1 MMIIKE
7 ESRVRK
13 KLLSLALALALV
25 FTCVP
30 IFEGDV
36 FAASPAVHIS
46 SVAAR
51 PGESVDLTISISGN
65 PGITSIDFSLQYD
78 SAQLELTAKQ
88 NGSLLGGTM
97 NSQTLDKV
105 PYYCGWINSLQ
116 KTNCT
121 DNGVL
126 MTLTFRVKDGASD
139 GRHAVSFTKSSVTG
153 YDADIR
159 AVTFAAENGYIEVT
173 GGRADS
179 GTDGGSSS
187 QTGGS
192 SGIVTPITP
201 TTPAD
206 TTDAA
211 KPADQTGSDQTQDK
225 DNTQTL
231 TASQQK
237 IIAKVKGMNI
247 RFTSAKYNKSKKTY
261 TIKFKKTDKAYRV
274 DGYLIYKSSKKSS
287 GFSKVGKTS
296 KLTWTNKKPGKK
308 GKTYYYKV
316 RGYREVAG
324 RIYYTK
330 WSGVKKMTIR

>member
-1 MMIIKE
+1 M
-7 ESRVRK
+7 RK
-13 KLLSLALALALV
+13 KLLSLALVLALV
-25 FTCVP
+25 FTYMP

-46 SVAAR
+46 SAAAG
-51 PGESVDLTISISGN
+51 PGESVDLTISISNN
-65 PGITSIDFSLQYD
+65 PGITSLDFSLQYD

-121 DNGVL
+121 DDGVL
-126 MTLTFRVKDGASD
+126 MTLTFRIKDGATD
-139 GRHAVSFTKSSVTG
+139 GRQAVSFTESSVIG

-192 SGIVTPITP
+192 SGVVTPITP
-201 TTPAD
+201 SD
-206 TTDAA
+206 TTDAV
-211 KPADQTGSDQTQDK
+211 KPADQTGSDKTQDK

-237 IIAKVKGMNI
+237 IIAKVKSMNI

-296 KLTWTNKKPGKK
+296 KLTWTNKKPGQK

-324 RIYYTK
+324 KIYYTK
-330 WSGVKKMTIR
+330 WSVVKKMTVR